1 MKKGFLLRRDTVR
14 GFNPLIWL
22 VLSNL
27 LIVFLGIGLIVPV
40 MPTLMNEM
48 GLSGATMGYLMSA
61 FSITQLI
68 FSPLAGRW
76 IDRYGRKK
84 LIVIGMIIFGFS
96 ELLFAV
102 GTHVGVLYAARFI
115 GGISAAFIMPAVTAY
130 VADITTI
137 EQRSKAMGLVSAV
150 INTGFIL
157 GPGIG
162 GFLAQIDTR
171 MPFYVAAAL
180 GFVGAVGSLFALKE
194 SNYVASEKQAN
205 GNTQQ
210 WKKLLL
216 PSFAIPFIV
225 IFISSFGLAT
235 YETVY
240 GLFLDHQLNYSAGDI
255 ATLLTVSGIVGAVFQ
270 LFLFDGLTRKMGEI
284 NLIRVSMLIAALFM
298 IFMIKSNSYA
308 VIFFVTIV
316 VFLTFDLIRPA
327 LTTYLSKIA
336 GNEQGFV
343 GGMNSMF
350 TSIGNIAGPA
360 IAGILFDMEVHLPYY
375 FAMIVL
381 GLSFIIT
388 LAWKKP
394 KEL

>member
-1 MKKGFLLRRDTVR
+1 MR

-171 MPFYVAAAL
+171 M
-180 GFVGAVGSLFALKE
+180 
-194 SNYVASEKQAN
+194 
-205 GNTQQ
+205 
-210 WKKLLL
+210 
-216 PSFAIPFIV
+216 
-225 IFISSFGLAT
+225 
-235 YETVY
+235 
-240 GLFLDHQLNYSAGDI
+240 
-255 ATLLTVSGIVGAVFQ
+255 
-270 LFLFDGLTRKMGEI
+270 
-284 NLIRVSMLIAALFM
+284 
-298 IFMIKSNSYA
+298 
-308 VIFFVTIV
+308 
-316 VFLTFDLIRPA
+316 
-327 LTTYLSKIA
+327 
-336 GNEQGFV
+336 
-343 GGMNSMF
+343 
-350 TSIGNIAGPA
+350 
-360 IAGILFDMEVHLPYY
+360 
-375 FAMIVL
+375 
-381 GLSFIIT
+381 
-388 LAWKKP
+388 
-394 KEL
+394 

>member
-1 MKKGFLLRRDTVR
+1 MR

-171 MPFYVAAAL
+171 MPFYVAATL

-194 SNYVASEKQAN
+194 SNYVASEKQAS

-210 WKKLLL
+210 WKKLVL

-270 LFLFDGLTRKMGEI
+270 LFLFDDLTRKMGEI

-336 GNEQGFV
+336 GNE
-343 GGMNSMF
+343 
-350 TSIGNIAGPA
+350 
-360 IAGILFDMEVHLPYY
+360 
-375 FAMIVL
+375 
-381 GLSFIIT
+381 
-388 LAWKKP
+388 
-394 KEL
+394 

>member
-1 MKKGFLLRRDTVR
+1 MR
-14 GFNPLIWL
+14 GFNPLIWI

-48 GLSGATMGYLMSA
+48 NLSGATMGYLMSA

-84 LIVIGMIIFGFS
+84 LIVMGMIIFGFS
-96 ELLFAV
+96 ELLFAL

-171 MPFYVAAAL
+171 MPFYVAAIL
-180 GFVGAVGSLFALKE
+180 GFVGAISSFFILKE
-194 SNYVASEKQAN
+194 SNYTANDKSENA
-205 GNTQQ
+205 TTP
-210 WKKLLL
+210 WKKLAL
-216 PSFAIPFIV
+216 PKFAIPFVI

-240 GLFLDHQLNYSAGDI
+240 GLFLDHQLNYSAGDL
-255 ATLLTVSGIVGAVFQ
+255 AMLLTVSGIVGAVFQ

-284 NLIRVSMLIAALFM
+284 NLIRVSMLIAAIFM

-308 VIFFVTIV
+308 IIFFVTIV

-327 LTTYLSKIA
+327 LTTYLSKVA

-350 TSIGNIAGPA
+350 TSVGNIVGPA
-360 IAGILFDMEVHLPYY
+360 IAGLLFDIEVHLPYY
-375 FAMIVL
+375 FAMVVL
-381 GLSFIIT
+381 GASFLIT